1 MSKRNR
7 QAQTSEQ
14 TKNEQIA
21 IILAELENDIQ
32 HFKITV
38 RKKDEQLNNFARIIK
53 LTKTEYQKLHREN
66 TELKKYILNKKKYDQ
81 LQQQHQQRQG
91 RQQQKQSFQ
100 QYKIESDKEEPEEPT
115 DADADKN
122 NENGTHEI
130 SEPEKKTMNNK
141 VGKKRLLKV
150 LDYLNNTSHNAKNN
164 RR

>member
-1 MSKRNR
+1 MIKRNR

-38 RKKDEQLNNFARIIK
+38 RKTGEQPNKFARIIK
-53 LTKTEYQKLHREN
+53 ATKTEYQKLHREN
-66 TELKKYILNKKKYDQ
+66 AELKKYILNKKKYDQ
-81 LQQQHQQRQG
+81 QQQQHQQRQR

-100 QYKIESDKEEPEEPT
+100 QYEIESNKEEQEEPT
-115 DADADKN
+115 DADAD
-122 NENGTHEI
+122 ENDENVTHEI
-130 SEPEKKTMNNK
+130 SEPEKKKNNK

-150 LDYLNNTSHNAKNN
+150 LDYLNNTSHNAKKN